1 MRDALIVSVLSVL
14 PRERLARSMGWL
26 SRRLLP
32 RFLLRLLLRW
42 YVWHYRVDM
51 SEAEGGID
59 DFPTLAQFFVR
70 ALKPGMRPLC
80 GDADA
85 VVSPADARVAAF
97 GEVRGDH
104 VPQGGRHRASI
115 REMLGGDHPFEGGSY
130 AVLYLS
136 PPDYHRVHVP
146 RAGHLVRWS
155 YLPGRLF
162 PVFAACVE
170 RVDGIFSRNERLV
183 SWLDTDL
190 GHVAVVMLG
199 AFGVGRMS
207 AVYTDLLTNTG
218 GPGTDQ
224 RPDEPP
230 GLERGDELGRFHLG
244 STVILF
250 FEPDRIRWD
259 LALGER
265 VRVNARIA
273 TVLSGDEE

>member
-14 PRERLARSMGWL
+14 PRERLARLMGWL
-26 SRRLLP
+26 SRRRLP
-32 RFLLRLLLRW
+32 RFAHRMLLRW

-59 DFPTLAQFFVR
+59 DYPTLAQFFVR
-70 ALKPGMRPLC
+70 ALRPGMRPLC
-80 GDADA
+80 TDADA
-85 VVSPADARVAAF
+85 LVSPADAQVAAF
-97 GEVRGDH
+97 GEVRGDRI
-104 VPQGGRHRASI
+104 PQGGKHHASI
-115 REMLGGDHPFEGGSY
+115 SEMLGGDHPFEGGSY

-146 RAGHLVRWS
+146 RTGRLVRWS

-162 PVFAACVE
+162 PVFPGCVE

-190 GHVAVVMLG
+190 GQVAVVMLG

-218 GPGTDQ
+218 GPRTDV

-230 GLERGDELGRFHLG
+230 TLERGDELGRFHLG

-250 FEPDRIRWD
+250 AEPGKVRWE
-259 LALGER
+259 LELGSR
-265 VRVNARIA
+265 VRVNTRIA
-273 TVLSGDEE
+273 TALGED